1 MCQFVPSEAG
11 PELWAGAW
19 AAWAPCAGAHWL
31 ATGKKLADIR
41 FWMDTTETI
50 PPGRGG
56 PLAPARALPRLRL
69 IYTTRAGIIEN
80 GRFALPVGPNLIGRH
95 KEDLPGLVLTDD
107 DRVSRRHALVR
118 VVETTL
124 EASVEDLGSKNG
136 TEVNGQRISSAVVLQ
151 DGDVLR
157 VGDSWLIVRYESPR
171 TGPRSARAGDGALAE
186 LVGISPVMAELR
198 EYIQLIAHE
207 PSPVLILGETG
218 TGKELVANALH
229 RLSKRAGELLAVN
242 CSAVPEALA
251 ESLFF
256 GTTTGSFTGAA
267 AKPGYLRAAHGGTLL
282 LDEVGDLPSS
292 LQPKL
297 LRVIDKQEVLPIGE
311 TRAVHCDVRF
321 ISATHR
327 ELLTEITQERF
338 RQDLYARL
346 SYQLIRLSPLRQ
358 RREDILHLL
367 RHSLRQAS
375 AELPTLPPELVD
387 ALLLHPWPQNAR
399 EVQQVALHLRQSG
412 PDNALFDR
420 LRDNAALA
428 RATLRPPLT
437 IPQPASE
444 SPALTQTRPWRAPLP
459 NKKELT
465 GLLHKHGGVVR
476 HVAQELGCSRRHVGR
491 LIEDHKIDLNSI
503 RTGSEV
509 N

>member
-1 MCQFVPSEAG
+1 M
-11 PELWAGAW
+11 
-19 AAWAPCAGAHWL
+19 
-31 ATGKKLADIR
+31 ADIS

-50 PPGRGG
+50 PPGRCG
-56 PLAPARALPRLRL
+56 PSAPARALPRLRL

-80 GRFALPVGPNLIGRH
+80 GRFSLPVGPNLLGRN
-95 KEDLPGLVLTDD
+95 KEDLPGIALADD

-118 VVETTL
+118 VAETTL

-136 TEVNGQRISSAVVLQ
+136 TEVNGQRISTAVLLQ

-157 VGDSWLIVRYESPR
+157 VGDSWLIVRYEFSRP
-171 TGPRSARAGDGALAE
+171 GARSARAVDGALAE
-186 LVGISPVMAELR
+186 LVGISPAMAELR
-198 EYIQLIAHE
+198 EYIQRIAPE
-207 PSPVLILGETG
+207 PNPVLILGETG

-267 AKPGYLRAAHGGTLL
+267 AKPGYLKAAHGGTLL

-311 TRAVHCDVRF
+311 TRPVHCDVRF

-327 ELLTEITQERF
+327 ELLTEISHERF

-346 SYQLIRLSPLRQ
+346 SYLLIRLLPLRQ
-358 RREDILHLL
+358 RREDILLLL
-367 RHSLRQAS
+367 RHNLRQAS
-375 AELPTLPPELVD
+375 VELPALAPELVD
-387 ALLLHPWPQNAR
+387 TLLLHPWPQNAR
-399 EVQQVALHLRQSG
+399 EVQQVALHLRQRGS
-412 PDNALFDR
+412 DEALFGR
-420 LRDNAALA
+420 LRDNANLA
-428 RATLRPPLT
+428 KATLLPPLVA
-437 IPQPASE
+437 PPGASE

-465 GLLHKHGGVVR
+465 GLLRKHGGVVR
-476 HVAQELGCSRRHVGR
+476 HVAQELGCSRRHIGR
-491 LIEDHKIDLNSI
+491 LIEDHQIDLSSI